1 MPKPNLISSRQCHS
15 KWSIRQQR
23 RRKGAAPANGPCE
36 VCFCAVHAYSEKL
49 PVAGGARNGRC
60 VLAREMVVLDKAQRR
75 DAGVKLIA
83 LARQARDA
91 VEALLADATAAVRT
105 GVTVDHQMLDAVLD
119 REQRA
124 THGLAWL
131 ATYVESVRQLA
142 AYAERMHAGGTL
154 GEVEELLVRL
164 GIGEYL
170 AQIQG
175 GIPMSQ
181 GEIVRPLDLGLAA
194 EAVVARLAGPLHAFA
209 PDHAQQRARLV
220 ELMRKHHGVAVG
232 DCGLDET
239 LATMREE
246 MRKFADS
253 EIAPQ
258 AQQWHRTNSY
268 IPLEVVAQM
277 SELGVFG
284 LTIPPDYGGLG
295 LGKESMCVVSE
306 ELSRGYIGVGS
317 LGTRSE
323 IAAELIIGGGTE
335 EQKNRWLPKLASG
348 EVLPT
353 AVFTEPN
360 SGSDLASIKTR
371 AVRQD
376 DVYKVY
382 GNKTWITHPVR
393 ADLMTLLVRTNPSE
407 PGHRGLSML
416 LAEKPRGTDDNPFPA
431 AGMSGTEI
439 EVLGY
444 RGMKEYE
451 IAFDG
456 FEVKAE
462 NLLGGVEGLGFR
474 QLMQTFESA
483 RIQTAARAIGV
494 AQAAMEQALAYAQQR
509 QQFGGPIINFPR
521 VADKIAMM
529 AVEIMIARQ
538 LTYFAARR
546 KDSGKRCDLE
556 AGMAKLLAARVAWAN
571 ADNAVQI
578 HGGNGFAL
586 EFPVSRIL
594 CDARILS
601 IFEGAAEI
609 QAQVIA
615 RRLLSAGN

>member
-1 MPKPNLISSRQCHS
+1 MLDQA
-15 KWSIRQQR
+15 QR
-23 RRKGAAPANGPCE
+23 PDAAP
-36 VCFCAVHAYSEKL
+36 KL
-49 PVAGGARNGRC
+49 VA
-60 VLAREMVVLDKAQRR
+60 LAREAT
-75 DAGVKLIA
+75 
-83 LARQARDA
+83 QAAD
-91 VEALLADATAAVRT
+91 ALLAEATAAVRRR
-105 GVTVDHQMLDAVLD
+105 VMVDERMVDGLLD

-142 AYAERMHAGGTL
+142 AYAERMQAAGGL
-154 GEVEELLVRL
+154 GETEQLLVEI

-181 GEIVRPLDLGLAA
+181 GEIVRPADIGLAG
-194 EAVVARLAGPLHAFA
+194 EAVATRVAGPLRELNADA
-209 PDHAQQRARLV
+209 NVERRARLV
-220 ELMRKHHGVAVG
+220 ELMRAHHGATVG
-232 DCGLDET
+232 DCGLDDT
-239 LATMREE
+239 LTTIRDE

-253 EIAPQ
+253 EVAPQ
-258 AQQWHRTNSY
+258 AHQWHRTNSY
-268 IPLEVVAQM
+268 IPLDVLMQM

-284 LTIPPDYGGLG
+284 LTIPEEYGGLG

-323 IAAELIIGGGTE
+323 IAAELIIGAGTE
-335 EQKNRWLPKLASG
+335 EQKRKWLPKLAAG

-360 SGSDLASIKTR
+360 TGSDLASLKTR
-371 AVRQD
+371 AVRQG

-393 ADLMTLLVRTNPSE
+393 ADLMTLLVRTNPNE

-416 LAEKPRGTDDNPFPA
+416 LAEKPRGTDEDPFPA

-444 RGMKEYE
+444 RGMKEFE

-494 AQAAMEQALAYAQQR
+494 AQAAMEQALTYGEQR
-509 QQFGGPIINFPR
+509 QQFGEPIINFPR

-538 LTYFAARR
+538 LTYFAARQ

-586 EFPVSRIL
+586 EFPISRIL

-615 RRLLSAGN
+615 RRLLSATN

>member
-1 MPKPNLISSRQCHS
+1 MPI
-15 KWSIRQQR
+15 
-23 RRKGAAPANGPCE
+23 AATRTSHGSDL
-36 VCFCAVHAYSEKL
+36 VGL
-49 PVAGGARNGRC
+49 
-60 VLAREMVVLDKAQRR
+60 
-75 DAGVKLIA
+75 
-83 LARQARDA
+83 ARDA
-91 VEALLADATAAVRT
+91 AAALEALLGDATARVRERVAVEGHVVSR
-105 GVTVDHQMLDAVLD
+105 LLD

-124 THGLAWL
+124 AHGLAWL
-131 ATYVESVRQLA
+131 ATYVEAVRQTA
-142 AYAERMHAGGTL
+142 AYAGRMAADGNL
-154 GEVEELLVRL
+154 GEVEEHLVRI
-164 GIGEYL
+164 GIGEYI
-170 AQIQG
+170 AQILG

-181 GEIVRPLDLGLAA
+181 NEVVRPADMGLTMAQVAA
-194 EAVVARLAGPLHAFA
+194 RMTPAMEELVATGNTAER
-209 PDHAQQRARLV
+209 RARLV
-220 ELMRKHHGVAVG
+220 TLMREGHGATVG
-232 DCGLDET
+232 ACGLDDT
-239 LATMREE
+239 LESIREE
-246 MRKFADS
+246 MRKFADT
-253 EIAPQ
+253 EVIGH

-268 IPLEVVAQM
+268 IPLEIIAQM

-284 LTIPPDYGGLG
+284 LTIPEEFTGMG

-323 IAAELIIGGGTE
+323 IAAELILGGGTE
-335 EQKNRWLPKLASG
+335 QQKRKWLPGIASG
-348 EVLPT
+348 RLLPT

-360 SGSDLASIKTR
+360 TGSDLASLKTR
-371 AVRQD
+371 AVREGN
-376 DVYKVY
+376 VYKVY

-393 ADLMTLLVRTNPSE
+393 ADLMTLLVRTNPKE
-407 PGHRGLSML
+407 AGHRGLSML
-416 LAEKPRGTDDNPFPA
+416 LAEKPRGTDADPFPA
-431 AGMSGTEI
+431 KGMTGTEI

-462 NLLGGVEGLGFR
+462 NLLGGVEGMGFK

-494 AQAAMEQALAYAQQR
+494 AQAAMEQSHNNATNR
-509 QQFGGPIINFPR
+509 VQFARPIVDFPR

-529 AVEIMIARQ
+529 AAEIMIARQ
-538 LTYFAARR
+538 LTYHAARE
-546 KDSGKRCDLE
+546 KDSGRRCDLE

-586 EFPVSRIL
+586 EFPASRIL
-594 CDARILS
+594 CDARILN

-615 RRLLSAGN
+615 RRLLDGTN